1 MQIKRLA
8 ALSLA
13 AIFTAAMLTGCDLL
27 AWLAWLEE
35 NSDSS
40 SVTSSPSSSSS
51 VSRPSYDDEDDDDAS
66 SPPPAEPEKPEPN
79 PNDHTTW
86 IIKDGT
92 LIVPEDTTTIPANA
106 FANNEDITSLDLTDS
121 DVTSIGAFAFQS
133 CKSLTNIE
141 LPDSLTSIGTAAFQ
155 GTSLISIRV
164 GTGIIG
170 DGMTIGVNAFGGV
183 PNTVMVYY
191 PKEWENDGN
200 LEKLKAMLVYAGLN
214 TGNYTPY
221 EEDTKM
227 LQAAPAAPAG
237 VKKLL
242 DAVRALGM

>member
-35 NSDSS
+35 NSDSL

-121 DVTSIGAFAFQS
+121 DVTSIGDSTFS
-133 CKSLTNIE
+133 ECTGLTNINLPDGLQVIGGNAFYGCAGLTTIE
-141 LPDSLTSIGTAAFQ
+141 LPDSA
-155 GTSLISIRV
+155 
-164 GTGIIG
+164 
-170 DGMTIGVNAFGGV
+170 
-183 PNTVMVYY
+183 
-191 PKEWENDGN
+191 
-200 LEKLKAMLVYAGLN
+200 
-214 TGNYTPY
+214 
-221 EEDTKM
+221 
-227 LQAAPAAPAG
+227 
-237 VKKLL
+237 KKLL
-242 DAVRALGM
+242 DAVRVFGM